1 MPILDYIQTTGGII
15 WTAACVPL
23 GIFFAWLAVFIINKI
38 PASWLCEYGESP
50 SDELLSQRRVS
61 LKKEGGIMSVVL
73 CISFVLCRLQ
83 FNYGFDIYFIV
94 LSLIILI
101 AVMTAV
107 CDLKYMIIPDQFTIA
122 LAVLS
127 AALSIYDI
135 IRGFRIL
142 HQYWWS
148 PLVGIA
154 IGGCTMLIIDFIG
167 MKLYKKDGMGFGD
180 VKLFAAVGIL
190 TGIIGTVCTFAMS
203 LVTATIVFT
212 VIIAV
217 SKLRAG
223 KKNTEQAENTENNDS
238 DNSSEDIGN
247 AENTDSNDES
257 DDNEDAEAT
266 VSAKSYMAFG
276 PYISAALTIYIV
288 LFDIVNYLANLYI
301 DLF

>member
-1 MPILDYIQTTGGII
+1 MPIIDYIQTTGGII

-23 GIFFAWLAVFIINKI
+23 GIFFAWLAVFIINRI
-38 PASWLCEYGESP
+38 PASWLCEYGEAP
-50 SDELLSQRRVS
+50 SDELLGQRRVS
-61 LKKEGGIMSVVL
+61 LKKEGVIMSVVL
-73 CISFVLCRLQ
+73 CISLVLCRLQ
-83 FNYGFDIYFIV
+83 FNYGFDIYFII
-94 LSLIILI
+94 LSLIILT
-101 AVMTAV
+101 AVMTSV

-190 TGIIGTVCTFAMS
+190 TGILGTVCTFAMS
-203 LVTATIVFT
+203 LVTATVTFT

-217 SKLRAG
+217 SKIRA
-223 KKNTEQAENTENNDS
+223 KKNTAVQTENIENTDINDDSDNNTENTEAAV
-238 DNSSEDIGN
+238 E
-247 AENTDSNDES
+247 EP
-257 DDNEDAEAT
+257 
-266 VSAKSYMAFG
+266 VSAKSYLAFG
-276 PYISAALTIYIV
+276 PYISAALIIYIV

>member
-1 MPILDYIQTTGGII
+1 MPIIDYIQTTGGII

-23 GIFFAWLAVFIINKI
+23 GIFFAWLPVFIINRI
-38 PASWLCEYGESP
+38 PASWLCEYGEAP
-50 SDELLSQRRVS
+50 SDELLGQRRVS
-61 LKKEGGIMSVVL
+61 LKKEGVIMSVVL
-73 CISFVLCRLQ
+73 CISLVLCRLQ
-83 FNYGFDIYFIV
+83 FNYGFDIYFII

-101 AVMTAV
+101 AVMTSV

-190 TGIIGTVCTFAMS
+190 TGILGTVCTFAMS
-203 LVTATIVFT
+203 LVTATVTFT

-217 SKLRAG
+217 SKIRA
-223 KKNTEQAENTENNDS
+223 KKNTAVQTENTDINDDSDNNTENTEAAV
-238 DNSSEDIGN
+238 E
-247 AENTDSNDES
+247 EP
-257 DDNEDAEAT
+257 
-266 VSAKSYMAFG
+266 VSAKSYLAFG
-276 PYISAALTIYIV
+276 PYISAALIIYIV

>member
-1 MPILDYIQTTGGII
+1 MPIIDYIQTTGGII

-23 GIFFAWLAVFIINKI
+23 GIFFAWLAVFIINRI
-38 PASWLCEYGESP
+38 PASWLCEYGEAP
-50 SDELLSQRRVS
+50 SDELLGQRRVS
-61 LKKEGGIMSVVL
+61 LKKEGVIMSVVL
-73 CISFVLCRLQ
+73 CISLVLCRLQ
-83 FNYGFDIYFIV
+83 FNYGFDIYFII
-94 LSLIILI
+94 LSLIILT
-101 AVMTAV
+101 AVMTSV

-190 TGIIGTVCTFAMS
+190 TGILGTVCTFAMS
-203 LVTATIVFT
+203 LVTATVTFT

-217 SKLRAG
+217 SKIRA
-223 KKNTEQAENTENNDS
+223 KKNTAVQTENIENTDINDDSDNNTENTEAAV
-238 DNSSEDIGN
+238 EGP
-247 AENTDSNDES
+247 
-257 DDNEDAEAT
+257 
-266 VSAKSYMAFG
+266 VSAKSYLAFG
-276 PYISAALTIYIV
+276 PYISAALIIYIV

>member
-1 MPILDYIQTTGGII
+1 MPIIDYIQTTGGII

-23 GIFFAWLAVFIINKI
+23 GIFFAWLAVFIINRI
-38 PASWLCEYGESP
+38 PASWLCEYGEAP
-50 SDELLSQRRVS
+50 SDELLGQRRVS
-61 LKKEGGIMSVVL
+61 LKKEGVIMSVVL
-73 CISFVLCRLQ
+73 CISLVLCRLQ
-83 FNYGFDIYFIV
+83 FNYGFDIYFII
-94 LSLIILI
+94 LSLIILT
-101 AVMTAV
+101 AVMTSV

-190 TGIIGTVCTFAMS
+190 TGILGTVCTFAMS
-203 LVTATIVFT
+203 LVTATVTFT
-212 VIIAV
+212 GIIAV
-217 SKLRAG
+217 SKIRAQ
-223 KKNTEQAENTENNDS
+223 KNTSVQTENTDINDDSDNNTENTEAAV
-238 DNSSEDIGN
+238 E
-247 AENTDSNDES
+247 EP
-257 DDNEDAEAT
+257 
-266 VSAKSYMAFG
+266 VSAKSYLAFG
-276 PYISAALTIYIV
+276 PYISAALIIYIV